1 MISRKEFDNI
11 QVGDYIQIVN
21 DTRSNGG
28 NITGRMGCLL
38 GKMFPITKDDRVDSF
53 CKARGRLRTYLT
65 IKAPYE
71 DTRKYWIITEEDIS
85 CVIKAKEFNLDNY
98 RVINDDKLEKM
109 LQF

>member
-1 MISRKEFDNI
+1 MISRREFDDI
-11 QVGDYIQIVN
+11 QIGDYIQIVN

-28 NITGRMGCLL
+28 YLTGKKSCLL
-38 GKMFPITKDDRVDSF
+38 GKMFPITKDDSVDSF
-53 CKARGRLRTYLT
+53 CKARGRLRTYLA
-65 IKAPYE
+65 IKAPYG

-109 LQF
+109 LRF